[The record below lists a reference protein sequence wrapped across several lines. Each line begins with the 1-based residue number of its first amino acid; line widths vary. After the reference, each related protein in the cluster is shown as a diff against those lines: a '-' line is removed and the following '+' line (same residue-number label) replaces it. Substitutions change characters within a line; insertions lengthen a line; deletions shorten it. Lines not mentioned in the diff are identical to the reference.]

1 MQADLEALLELQGKD
16 KAVMAI
22 EEELR
27 SVEPVLQEL
36 DAEIATVE
44 AELEAARKRVAEA
57 DSRRDEL
64 ESKIESYR
72 VMQERRRQRLEW
84 VRGAKEASALM
95 AELDLARSVLAKE
108 EAEWIRSADK
118 VQEAERSTEET
129 EQALE
134 ELRRAQ
140 APKRE
145 EMAAKRAECEDR
157 LAAAIKHRAAAAANV
172 AEPLLDRYERIRQG
186 RAPLV
191 LYPLQNGACGYCYTA
206 VPLNRRQ
213 KILNGQSVEPCEA
226 CGVLIYDPGE

>member
-1 MQADLEALLELQGKD
+1 MHADLEALVQLQAKD
-16 KAVMAI
+16 KTVMAI

-27 SVEPVLQEL
+27 SVEPVLDEM
-36 DAEIATVE
+36 DAEIARVE
-44 AELEAARKRVAEA
+44 AQIAAARKRMTEA
-57 DSRRDEL
+57 DSRRGEL

-108 EAEWIRSADK
+108 EAEWIRSADR
-118 VQEAERSTEET
+118 VQEAERIVAEADE
-129 EQALE
+129 ALD
-134 ELRRAQ
+134 ELKRAQ

-157 LAAAIKHRAAAAANV
+157 LAV
-172 AEPLLDRYERIRQG
+172 ARRERSTVASDVNTKFLDLYERIRQG
-186 RAPLV
+186 RTPLV
-191 LYPLQNGACGYCYTA
+191 LYALQNGACGNCYTA

-213 KILNGQSVEPCEA
+213 KIQNGQAVEACEA
-226 CGVLIYDPGE
+226 CGVLIYDPGA